1 MLLVLI
7 VLAIIPMLIRAAPFR
22 PSYPYDRDDWRERSY
37 TSQQWAAYI
46 ESAKRIAAEPWKG

>member
-1 MLLVLI
+1 ML
-7 VLAIIPMLIRAAPFR
+7 AAVILLLMQTLRGSTFR
-22 PSYPYDRDDWRERSY
+22 PHYPYDRDDWREHSL